1 MSEGP
6 DRGWRTGGVGGLLVG
21 LLLFPVLDSIPSHL
35 DVGIF
40 IGIHTIV
47 TVGLCLLTGYAGQ
60 ISLGQAAFY
69 GLGAYASGLLTTK
82 LDVPPL
88 AALLIG
94 VIGTAALAYLM
105 GIPILKLRGHYLA
118 MGTLAFGIIVYL
130 AFIEFSDLTGG
141 PSGLPGVPPMRIAG
155 LVFDS
160 DLKRYYLVLASV
172 VAVLILA
179 RNVVHSRVGRAL
191 RGIHGSEIA
200 AETLGVDT
208 TKYKLQVFALSAAF
222 ASLAGSLYAHHL
234 RLVSPS
240 PFGFIGSVEFVVM
253 AAVGGLASIWGAP
266 FGAAAI
272 TLLAEAIRR
281 IVPHLFSYA
290 SGEHEV
296 IAYGILLMLI
306 MIFMP
311 EGLVSGT
318 AEILRRSA
326 GLRTPSERR
335 AGPQGRP

>member
-1 MSEGP
+1 M
-6 DRGWRTGGVGGLLVG
+6 RAARVGGLLLA
-21 LLLFPVLDSIPSHL
+21 LLLFPLLDSVPSHL
-35 DVGIF
+35 DVLIF
-40 IGIHTIV
+40 ICIHTIV

-69 GLGAYASGLLTTK
+69 GLGAYASGLLTTR
-82 LDVPPL
+82 LDVPPML
-88 AALLIG
+88 ALLIG
-94 VIGTAALAYLM
+94 LVATAALAYLM

-130 AFIEFSDLTGG
+130 AFVEFSDLTGG
-141 PSGLPGVPPMRIAG
+141 PSGLPGIPPMRIAG
-155 LVFDS
+155 LVFDT
-160 DLKRYYLVLASV
+160 DLKRYYLVLAAV
-172 VAVLILA
+172 VAVLVLA

-281 IVPHLFSYA
+281 IMPHLFRYA

-296 IAYGILLMLI
+296 IAYGILLMVI

-318 AEILRRSA
+318 ADLLRRYRVKA
-326 GLRTPSERR
+326 
-335 AGPQGRP
+335 QGRP